1 MVAITASAGT
11 LDVNSLVS
19 QLVAAE
25 RAPTDARLSA
35 AKGKINVTLSALG
48 TFKGGLS
55 ALQAAVTAL
64 QGGSSAIG
72 KLTTSVSK
80 DGYFTA
86 SASGDAV
93 AGRYE
98 VEVVSLAK
106 AHKVASSPFGNGA
119 SSVVGNGT
127 VSIAVGG
134 DSFDVT
140 LASPNNT
147 LADLRDAINAS
158 EDNTGVTATLL
169 TEDGGTRLM
178 LTSTTA
184 GTSHQIAVTTSL
196 FTTAQAQPASNAQI
210 KIDDFTYTGDSNTIT
225 GALEGVTLDLTKAE
239 AGTKI
244 TLDVSADR
252 SGASTAIQEL
262 VRAYN
267 AVVGVVKKQG
277 SYDATTKTG
286 GPLMGDVAVRT
297 AMQQIRAIL
306 GGEHGEEGAAFR
318 MLAQLGVK
326 TQTDGTLTVDTAKL
340 DAALVK
346 DADAVRELFSG
357 TDRIAD
363 KLSDVLDGF
372 LGSEGRLTAQTDRL
386 QKRLDQIADQT
397 EALDR
402 RMLLIQ
408 ARYTKQFTA
417 LDGLLGQLQS
427 TSNYLTQ
434 QLASLPGS
442 SSS

>member
-11 LDVNSLVS
+11 LDVNTLVS

-25 RAPTDARLSA
+25 RAPTDSRLSA
-35 AKGKINVTLSALG
+35 AKGKINVSLSAIG

-55 ALQAAVTAL
+55 ALQTAVNAL
-64 QGGSSAIG
+64 KGSSSAIG

-93 AGRYE
+93 AGSYE
-98 VEVVSLAK
+98 VEVLSLAK
-106 AHKVASSPFGNGA
+106 AHKVASSPFAGGA

-127 VSIAVGG
+127 VSIDVGG
-134 DSFDVT
+134 QSFDVT
-140 LASPNNT
+140 LASPANT

-178 LTSTTA
+178 LTSETA
-184 GTSHQIAVTTSL
+184 GTTHQVTVTTSL
-196 FTTAQAQPASNAQI
+196 FTTAQVQPASNAQI
-210 KIDDFTYTGDSNTIT
+210 KIDDFTYTGSSNTIT

-239 AGTKI
+239 VGTKI
-244 TLDVSADR
+244 TLDVTADR

-286 GPLMGDVAVRT
+286 GPLMGDVNVRT
-297 AMQQIRAIL
+297 AMQQIRSIL
-306 GGEHGEEGAAFR
+306 GGEHGEGTYS
-318 MLAQLGVK
+318 MLAQLGIK
-326 TQTDGTLTVDTAKL
+326 TETDGTLTVDSAKL
-340 DAALVK
+340 DAALAK
-346 DADAVRELFSG
+346 NPDSVRDLVSG
-357 TDRIAD
+357 TDHIAD
-363 KLSDVLDGF
+363 RLSKVLDGF
-372 LGSEGRLTAQTDRL
+372 LGSTGRIQAETDQL
-386 QKRLDQIADQT
+386 QKRLDQISDQT
-397 EALDR
+397 DALNR
-402 RMLLIQ
+402 RMDQIR

-417 LDGLLGQLQS
+417 LDGLLQQLQS
-427 TSNYLTQ
+427 TSSYLTQ
-434 QLASLPGS
+434 QLASLPGAS
-442 SSS
+442 SS

>member
-1 MVAITASAGT
+1 MVAITSSAGT
-11 LDVNSLVS
+11 LDVNGLVT

-25 RAPTDARLSA
+25 RAPQDARLSA

-55 ALQAAVTAL
+55 ALQAAVNAL
-64 QGGSSAIG
+64 KGAGSAIG
-72 KLTTSVSK
+72 KLTTAVSQE
-80 DGYFTA
+80 GYFKA

-106 AHKVASSPFGNGA
+106 AHKVASSPFGGGA
-119 SSVVGNGT
+119 SSVVGDGV
-127 VSIAVGG
+127 VSLDVGG
-134 DSFDVT
+134 DGFDVT

-184 GTSHQIAVTTSL
+184 GTAHQIAVTTSL

-210 KIDDFTYTGDSNTIT
+210 EIDDFTYTGSSNTIT

-239 AGTKI
+239 PGTQI
-244 TLDVSADR
+244 TLDVTADR
-252 SGASTAIQEL
+252 SGASAAIQEL

-277 SYDATTKTG
+277 SYDAASKTG
-286 GPLMGDVAVRT
+286 GPLMGDIAVRT
-297 AMQQIRAIL
+297 SMQQIRTIL
-306 GGEHGEEGAAFR
+306 GGEHGEGAYTL
-318 MLAQLGVK
+318 LAQLGIT
-326 TQTDGTLTVDTAKL
+326 TQTDGTLSVNAAKL
-340 DAALVK
+340 DAALAKDPGAVK
-346 DADAVRELFSG
+346 ALFSG

-363 KLSDVLDGF
+363 KLSDVLTGF
-372 LGSEGRLTAQTDRL
+372 LGSDGRLEAQTDRL
-386 QKRLDQIADQT
+386 QKRLELIADQT

-402 RMLLIQ
+402 RMERIQ
-408 ARYTKQFTA
+408 ARYMKQFTA
-417 LDGLLGQLQS
+417 LDALLGQMQS
-427 TSNYLTQ
+427 TSNYLTS
-434 QLASLPGS
+434 QLASLPGAS
-442 SSS
+442 T